1 MDREKF
7 KMLFKNCKKGG
18 CQTYN
23 NNDAIDIIKRSIKY
37 DGNTKKKIIAIEEM
51 AELQKELTKELRSE
65 SPFDFYGMLEE
76 ISDVY
81 ICLKALQLIFDIS
94 DADINDG
101 IDIKLNRL
109 AINNA
114 GNFIKEVE
122 GTHE

>member
-18 CQTYN
+18 CQTYDN
-23 NNDAIDIIKRSIKY
+23 YDAIDIIKKSIKY
-37 DGNTKKKIIAIEEM
+37 DGNTKKTIIAIEEM

-94 DADINDG
+94 DADISDG

-109 AINNA
+109 AIHNA

>member
-18 CQTYN
+18 CQTYDN
-23 NNDAIDIIKRSIKY
+23 YDAIDIIKKSIKY
-37 DGNTKKKIIAIEEM
+37 DGNTKKQIIAIEEM

-94 DADINDG
+94 DADISDG
-101 IDIKLNRL
+101 IDIKLNRM
-109 AINNA
+109 AIHNA

>member
-7 KMLFKNCKKGG
+7 EMLFKNCKKGG
-18 CQTYN
+18 GQTYN

>member
-18 CQTYN
+18 CQTYDN
-23 NNDAIDIIKRSIKY
+23 YDAIDIIKKSIKY

-94 DADINDG
+94 DADISDG

-109 AINNA
+109 AIHNA

>member
-1 MDREKF
+1 
-7 KMLFKNCKKGG
+7 
-18 CQTYN
+18 
-23 NNDAIDIIKRSIKY
+23 
-37 DGNTKKKIIAIEEM
+37 M
-51 AELQKELTKELRSE
+51 AELQKELTKELRGE

-109 AINNA
+109 AIHNA

>member
-7 KMLFKNCKKGG
+7 KMLFKNCKKGE
-18 CQTYN
+18 CQTYDN
-23 NNDAIDIIKRSIKY
+23 YDAIDIIKKSIKY
-37 DGNTKKKIIAIEEM
+37 DGNTKKQIIAIEEM
-51 AELQKELTKELRSE
+51 AELQKELTKELRGE

-94 DADINDG
+94 DADISDG
-101 IDIKLNRL
+101 IDIKLNRM
-109 AINNA
+109 AIHNA

>member
-18 CQTYN
+18 CQTYDN
-23 NNDAIDIIKRSIKY
+23 YDAIDIIKKSIKY
-37 DGNTKKKIIAIEEM
+37 DGNTKKQIIAIEEM

-94 DADINDG
+94 DADISDG

-109 AINNA
+109 AIHNA

>member
-7 KMLFKNCKKGG
+7 EMLFKNCKKGG
-18 CQTYN
+18 YQTYN
-23 NNDAIDIIKRSIKY
+23 NDDAIDIIKRSIKY

-51 AELQKELTKELRSE
+51 AELQKELTKELRGE

-94 DADINDG
+94 DADISDG

-109 AINNA
+109 AIHNA

-122 GTHE
+122 GTR

>member
-7 KMLFKNCKKGG
+7 KLLFKNCKKGG
-18 CQTYN
+18 CQTYDN
-23 NNDAIDIIKRSIKY
+23 YDAIDIIKKSIKY

-94 DADINDG
+94 DADISDG

-109 AINNA
+109 AIHNA